1 VDEKC
6 SDPAHIPDEMV
17 TPIAGEVVAEKLPQT
32 LRTCE

>member
-6 SDPAHIPDEMV
+6 SDPAHIPDEIV
-17 TPIAGEVVAEKLPQT
+17 TPIGEVVAEKLPQT